1 MVPQSKGKIFLADE
15 RGHTE
20 LEWFRSYNTF
30 NFGNYRHPHKDPF
43 GALYVL
49 NEDTLA
55 GGSNISL
62 QAEEDSEIILL
73 PVVGTITYTDSL
85 GNAGSVKAGQLVV
98 LDAPKGMFVRI
109 GNPYEGDL
117 VKFLQWWVRVPSRT
131 RPVAP
136 EVLSFDLDGNSNM
149 LTRACAR
156 RRDSLSIHF
165 HGAVIGKLKG
175 REEAVYKTIVPGNG
189 LFAFV
194 IQGEMEVQYRLLQA
208 GDGLALWNL
217 AELEMEA
224 LSREAIILVMEV
236 PV

>member
-73 PVVGTITYTDSL
+73 PIVGAITYTDSL
-85 GNAGSVKAGQLVV
+85 GNAGSVEAGQSVI
-98 LDAPKGMFVRI
+98 LDAPKGMSVRI
-109 GNPYEGDL
+109 GNPYEDDL
-117 VKFLQWWVRVPSRT
+117 VKFLQWWVRTSPKT
-131 RPVAP
+131 KPLAP
-136 EVLSFDLDGNSNM
+136 EMFSFDLDGNSNM
-149 LTRACAR
+149 LTMAYPR
-156 RRDSLSIHF
+156 RQNDSAILF
-165 HGAVIGKLKG
+165 HGAMIGKLSG
-175 REEAVYKTIVPGNG
+175 REEAVYKPLVPGNG

-208 GDGLALWNL
+208 GDGLALWDL
-217 AELEMEA
+217 PEIEMEA
-224 LSREAIILVMEV
+224 LSKEAIILVMEV